1 MAKGQRK
8 HTTPWDE
15 IKRAFVEGKSDD
27 SGKRYYPT
35 QRQLCEQYGI
45 AVSSIG
51 TRASKEQ
58 WCEQREIFASKVEA
72 ATSEKVIEA
81 ISDAGSKFDLTCFN
95 AARKASELLTE
106 KLDIATRNADV
117 DEMAK
122 LSTALKNFQF
132 VGRVALGLAT
142 DISKTSGSL
151 SVTAKDL
158 TRMEEDG

>member
-1 MAKGQRK
+1 MARRK
-8 HTTPWDE
+8 VPNWVE
-15 IKRAFVEGKSDD
+15 AEREYVEGIMQD
-27 SGKRYYPT
+27 GVRVYPS
-35 QRQLCEQYGI
+35 QRALCDKYGI
-45 AVSSIG
+45 APGTFGKKASSG
-51 TRASKEQ
+51 Q
-58 WCEQREIFASKVEA
+58 WMVKREIFSSKVQA
-72 ATSEKVIEA
+72 ARQEKTIET
-81 ISDAGSKFDLTCFN
+81 ISDAGSEFDLTCFN

-106 KLDIATRNADV
+106 KLEIATRNADV